1 MSPFDILRMAF
12 GALTNNKLR
21 ALLPSLGIIIG
32 VASVILM
39 IHLGQSASRSVTQT
53 ISNLGSNLII
63 IQPQNRRHTAGAGT
77 ARVILGLFA
86 PQEKDQG
93 GRKYNFLYEIPIH

>member
-21 ALLPSLGIIIG
+21 ALLTSLGIIIG

-63 IQPQNRRHTAGAGT
+63 IQPARSKRGAGGQ
-77 ARVILGLFA
+77 RH
-86 PQEKDQG
+86 
-93 GRKYNFLYEIPIH
+93 GRAASGAAGDRSRHAAGR